1 MTDTFDCAVGS
12 ALDPTNQMSLPVSKQ
27 GCAKAASFDP
37 NRMVRWLL
45 LIVCSLARLFSTA
58 TLLQAGEVKDVLAS
72 IGQVLAG
79 DDDAAGNT
87 EIRLEGSGVV
97 VSPEGIVVTNAH
109 VISDGGRFYPVI
121 YFNLLDPA
129 KPYAPPHRSRLY
141 RTQVVLK
148 NLEADLV
155 LLRIVADSDGNP
167 LPTAQTF
174 EAVPLGDSRVL
185 GFLDEVYTV
194 GFPKAGGSTVTITRG
209 LVSGKE
215 ELEDWI
221 KTDAQVTHG
230 NSGGAAVDKSGRL
243 VGVPTKVRPDIQ
255 PVDTDNDGFP
265 DGNVNF
271 GSVGLIR
278 PVEVVAKM
286 LATLREGGTDP
297 ARSMLADERLEVKG
311 LVTSQTGESV
321 AQALV
326 GLLRAGS
333 KEATVENLLTWA
345 RADQNGIFSFP
356 TRVPAGE
363 YVVRARANGF
373 EVHLENLH
381 LQRDNTNLLIHLNAT
396 SP

>member
-1 MTDTFDCAVGS
+1 MICCV
-12 ALDPTNQMSLPVSKQ
+12 
-27 GCAKAASFDP
+27 
-37 NRMVRWLL
+37 WLL
-45 LIVCSLARLFSTA
+45 FPPSVP
-58 TLLQAGEVKDVLAS
+58 LQAGEVKDALAS

-79 DDDAAGNT
+79 EDDVAGNT

-109 VISDGGRFYPVI
+109 VVSDGGRFYPAI

-129 KPYAPPHRSRLY
+129 KPYAPPHRSRLF
-141 RTQVVLK
+141 RTEIVSK

-155 LLRIVADSDGNP
+155 LLRIVADGDGNP
-167 LPTAQTF
+167 LSATQTF

-185 GFLDEVYTV
+185 GFLDEVYTI

-209 LVSGKE
+209 LISGKE

-243 VGVPTKVRPDIQ
+243 IGVPTKVRPDVQ
-255 PVDTDNDGFP
+255 PIDTDNDGFP

-278 PVEVVAKM
+278 PVEMVAKM
-286 LATLREGGTDP
+286 LTMLREGSPDGS
-297 ARSMLADERLEVKG
+297 RSTIVDERLEVKG
-311 LVTSQTGESV
+311 LVTTQTGESV
-321 AQALV
+321 AEALV
-326 GLLRAGS
+326 GLLKAGS

-363 YVVRARANGF
+363 YVLRARANGF
-373 EVHLENLH
+373 EVHLQDLR
-381 LQRDNTNLLIHLNAT
+381 LQRDNTNLLIHLNAAA
-396 SP
+396 P

>member
-1 MTDTFDCAVGS
+1 MNLA
-12 ALDPTNQMSLPVSKQ
+12 
-27 GCAKAASFDP
+27 AKATGFDP
-37 NRMVRWLL
+37 NRTVTWFVH
-45 LIVCSLARLFSTA
+45 IVCCVALILPTSVAVH
-58 TLLQAGEVKDVLAS
+58 AGEVKDVLAS

-97 VSPEGIVVTNAH
+97 VSSEGIVVTNAH
-109 VISDGGRFYPVI
+109 VVSDGGRFYPVI

-129 KPYAPPHRSRLY
+129 KPYAPPDRSRLF
-141 RTQVVLK
+141 RTKVVLK
-148 NLEADLV
+148 DLEADLV
-155 LLRIVADSDGNP
+155 LLRIVADGEGNP
-167 LPTAQTF
+167 LASTQTF

-278 PVEVVAKM
+278 PVELVAKM
-286 LATLREGGTDP
+286 LTTLREGDTDV
-297 ARSMLADERLEVKG
+297 ARSAMSDERLEVKG
-311 LVTSQTGESV
+311 LVTTETGESV

-326 GLLRAGS
+326 GLLKAGS
-333 KEATVENLLTWA
+333 KEATVQNLLTWA

-373 EVHLENLH
+373 EVHQENLH
-381 LQRDNTNLLIHLNAT
+381 LQRDNTNLLIHLSVS

>member
-1 MTDTFDCAVGS
+1 VSDPITVRPGSGS
-12 ALDPTNQMSLPVSKQ
+12 ARF
-27 GCAKAASFDP
+27 AACRRRQWFH
-37 NRMVRWLL
+37 LL
-45 LIVCSLARLFSTA
+45 RTSVVLSCLLVAAR
-58 TLLQAGEVKDVLAS
+58 LQAGEVKDVLAS

-109 VISDGGRFYPVI
+109 VVSDGGRFYPAI

-129 KPYAPPHRSRLY
+129 KPYAPPHRSRLF
-141 RTQVVLK
+141 RAEVVLK
-148 NLEADLV
+148 NLDADLV
-155 LLRIVADSDGNP
+155 LLRIVADGDGNP
-167 LPTAQTF
+167 LPSSQTF
-174 EAVPLGDSRVL
+174 KEVALGDSRVL

-230 NSGGAAVDKSGRL
+230 NSGGAAVDKFGRL

-278 PVEVVAKM
+278 PVELVANM
-286 LATLREGGTDP
+286 LATLREGKTDV
-297 ARSMLADERLEVKG
+297 ARSALADERLEVKG
-311 LVTSQTGESV
+311 LVLTQTGESV
-321 AQALV
+321 AEALV
-326 GLLRAGS
+326 GLLKPGS

-363 YVVRARANGF
+363 YVVRARANGY
-373 EVHLENLH
+373 EVHVESLH
-381 LQRDNTNLLIHLNAT
+381 LQRDNTNLLIHLSA
-396 SP
+396 PPP

>member
-1 MTDTFDCAVGS
+1 M
-12 ALDPTNQMSLPVSKQ
+12 NLPVSKH
-27 GCAKAASFDP
+27 GDAKAAGFDP
-37 NRMVRWLL
+37 NRTVSWLIR
-45 LIVCSLARLFSTA
+45 IVCCVALMFPTSVPLHG
-58 TLLQAGEVKDVLAS
+58 GEVKDVLAS

-79 DDDAAGNT
+79 DDDAVGNT

-109 VISDGGRFYPVI
+109 VVSDGGRFYPVI

-129 KPYAPPHRSRLY
+129 KPYAPPDRSRLF
-141 RTQVVLK
+141 RTKVVLK
-148 NLEADLV
+148 DLEADLV
-155 LLRIVADSDGNP
+155 LLRIVADGEGNP
-167 LPTAQTF
+167 LPGTQTF

-209 LVSGKE
+209 LVAGKE

-278 PVEVVAKM
+278 PVELVAKM
-286 LATLREGGTDP
+286 LTTLREGDTDV
-297 ARSMLADERLEVKG
+297 ARSAMSDERLEVKG
-311 LVTSQTGESV
+311 LVTTETGESV

-326 GLLRAGS
+326 GLLKAGS
-333 KEATVENLLTWA
+333 KEATVQNLLTWA

-381 LQRDNTNLLIHLNAT
+381 LQRDNTNLLIHLSAS

>member
-1 MTDTFDCAVGS
+1 
-12 ALDPTNQMSLPVSKQ
+12 MSLPVSKKH
-27 GCAKAASFDP
+27 GCPNAASFDP
-37 NRMVRWLL
+37 NRTVRWLV
-45 LIVCSLARLFSTA
+45 LIIYSVVRLCSGSMP
-58 TLLQAGEVKDVLAS
+58 LQAGEVKDVLAS

-79 DDDAAGNT
+79 EDDAAGNAD
-87 EIRLEGSGVV
+87 IRLEGSGVV

-109 VISDGGRFYPVI
+109 VVSDGGRFYPAI

-129 KPYAPPHRSRLY
+129 KPYAPPHRSRLF
-141 RTQVVLK
+141 RAQVVLK
-148 NLEADLV
+148 SLEADLV
-155 LLRIVADSDGNP
+155 LLRIVADGEGNP
-167 LPTAQTF
+167 LPTTQTF

-209 LVSGKE
+209 LVAGKE

-278 PVEVVAKM
+278 PVELVAKM
-286 LATLREGGTDP
+286 LTTLREGNADV
-297 ARSMLADERLEVKG
+297 ARSALTDERLEVKG
-311 LVTSQTGESV
+311 LVTTETGESV

-326 GLLRAGS
+326 GLLKAGS
-333 KEATVENLLTWA
+333 KEATVQNLLTWA

-373 EVHLENLH
+373 EVHQADLN
-381 LQRDNTNLLIHLNAT
+381 LQRDNTNLLIHLSA
-396 SP
+396 SLP